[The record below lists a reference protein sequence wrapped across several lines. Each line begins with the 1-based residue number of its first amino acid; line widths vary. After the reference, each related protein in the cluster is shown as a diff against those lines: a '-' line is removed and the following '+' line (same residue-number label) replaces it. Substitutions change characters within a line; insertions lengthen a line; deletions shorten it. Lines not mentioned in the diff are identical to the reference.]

1 MNDFLQ
7 NLRNIQPEEQK
18 SQPKVRKSFDNS
30 YHHNTNSR
38 FHSHGAF
45 TRSTQHLKRA
55 PANAVHPA
63 APAQKTVAPAGQAGV
78 VESSL
83 LADAIENLSSHV
95 ETLVKTQEYTAAIQ
109 ERISTAF
116 ERQTQVFEEMVSL
129 FQTFLGTH
137 GGQSAVSN
145 PVPRENTFREKKV
158 IRTESPTLSGAK
170 EEPFSPAHGD
180 GSLFGRKIR
189 PVVRKRMRTE
199 TVSRQESPKG
209 LSGDA
214 DRMEL
219 MGRKEI
225 MDIIYSMRDQG
236 ATFEQVAKYLTDL
249 GQPTFS
255 GRGEWHAQTVHR
267 LCNK

>member
-7 NLRNIQPEEQK
+7 NLRNTQPEEQK
-18 SQPKVRKSFDNS
+18 SQPKTRKTFENS

-38 FHSHGAF
+38 FHSHGSF
-45 TRSTQHLKRA
+45 TRSSQHVKRV
-55 PANAVHPA
+55 PAHPVHP
-63 APAQKTVAPAGQAGV
+63 APAQKTVAQAGG
-78 VESSL
+78 VESAL

-95 ETLVKTQEYTAAIQ
+95 ETLVKTQEYTAGIQ
-109 ERISTAF
+109 EKISAAF

-129 FQTFLGTH
+129 FQAFLGKH
-137 GGQSAVSN
+137 GCQAAVTSAL
-145 PVPRENTFREKKV
+145 PREKKAV
-158 IRTESPTLSGAK
+158 PRTDAQPPFVEK
-170 EEPFSPAHGD
+170 EESLSLNPGD
-180 GSLFGRKIR
+180 GSLFGRKVR

-199 TVSRQESPKG
+199 SVSRQETVKE
-209 LSGDA
+209 LSAGN
-214 DRMEL
+214 DRVEL

>member
-7 NLRNIQPEEQK
+7 NLRNTPPEEQK
-18 SQPKVRKSFDNS
+18 SQPKIRKTFEGS
-30 YHHNTNSR
+30 YQHSTNPR
-38 FHSHGAF
+38 FQSHGAF
-45 TRSTQHLKRA
+45 TRSSPHVKRA
-55 PANAVHPA
+55 PAHSVHPA
-63 APAQKTVAPAGQAGV
+63 PSQKTASHTGV
-78 VESSL
+78 VESAL

-95 ETLVKTQEYTAAIQ
+95 ETLVKTQEYTAGIQ
-109 ERISTAF
+109 EKIVAAF

-129 FQTFLGTH
+129 FQAFLGQH
-137 GGQSAVSN
+137 GGQKPSVTSTL
-145 PVPRENTFREKKV
+145 PREKKAV
-158 IRTESPTLSGAK
+158 RPATHPSFAAK
-170 EEPFSPAHGD
+170 EETLFPNSGD
-180 GSLFGRKIR
+180 GSLFGRKVR

-199 TVSRQESPKG
+199 SVPRQETVKEPS
-209 LSGDA
+209 A
-214 DRMEL
+214 ANDRVEL

>member
-7 NLRNIQPEEQK
+7 NLRNTQPEEQK
-18 SQPKVRKSFDNS
+18 SQPKLRKPFENP

-38 FHSHGAF
+38 FHSHGSF
-45 TRSTQHLKRA
+45 TRPAPHVKRA
-55 PANAVHPA
+55 PAHTGNQ
-63 APAQKTVAPAGQAGV
+63 APSQKTLAQAGV
-78 VESSL
+78 VESAL

-95 ETLVKTQEYTAAIQ
+95 ETLVKTQEHTAVIQ
-109 ERISTAF
+109 ERISAAF

-129 FQTFLGTH
+129 FQTFLADH
-137 GGQSAVSN
+137 GAQAAVRNTLSN
-145 PVPRENTFREKKV
+145 EKKSV
-158 IRTESPTLSGAK
+158 QGASQAAHVPNKEIHLS
-170 EEPFSPAHGD
+170 AHGD
-180 GSLFGRKIR
+180 SSLFGRKVR
-189 PVVRKRMRTE
+189 PVVRKRMRTDV
-199 TVSRQESPKG
+199 VSRQETPKE
-209 LSGDA
+209 SFVDN

-225 MDIIYSMRDQG
+225 MDIIYSMRDEG